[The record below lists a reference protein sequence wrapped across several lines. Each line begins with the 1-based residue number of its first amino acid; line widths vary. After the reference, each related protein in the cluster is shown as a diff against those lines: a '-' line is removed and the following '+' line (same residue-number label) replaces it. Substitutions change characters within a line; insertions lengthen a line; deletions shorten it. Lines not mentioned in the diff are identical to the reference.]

1 MKRSYLLVW
10 LSFFIIFGWVN
21 PLAGHAG
28 PRYGLSDGQ
37 TLYVPAYSHIYSGAR
52 DTPFLLTITLSIR
65 NVDPD
70 HPITII
76 RADYYETAGKHLRN
90 YVEKPIKLAPYG
102 STRFV
107 VSESDKSGGS
117 GANFI
122 VQWKADKPVNPPIV
136 ESVMIS
142 TKAAQGISFTSRG
155 RAIITEK

>member
-1 MKRSYLLVW
+1 MNKNYRFICWALLFSAC
-10 LSFFIIFGWVN
+10 LLT
-21 PLAGHAG
+21 PLPLLAEPGT
-28 PRYGLSDGQ
+28 PLSDGQ

-52 DTPFLLTITLSIR
+52 DTAFLLTITLSIR

-70 HPITII
+70 HPIII
-76 RADYYETAGKHLRN
+76 TRADYYETAGKHLRN

-102 STRFV
+102 STRYIV
-107 VSESDKSGGS
+107 PESDKTGGS

-122 VQWKADKPVNPPIV
+122 VEWKANHPVNPPIV

-155 RAIITEK
+155 RVIITDK